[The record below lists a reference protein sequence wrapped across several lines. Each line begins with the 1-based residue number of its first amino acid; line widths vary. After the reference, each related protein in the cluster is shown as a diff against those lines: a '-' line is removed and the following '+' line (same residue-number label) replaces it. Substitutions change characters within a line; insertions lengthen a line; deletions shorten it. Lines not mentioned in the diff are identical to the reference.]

1 MASLAEIMTDGAA
14 ETVDAPKP
22 AEAET
27 VKADAAEGAA
37 APTEGK
43 KKNQN
48 RNKRGSKKNSDGKPA
63 ADKPAGDSEAP
74 VADSSK
80 DSGKADGEDSKPAPK
95 NNNNKRRRNSK
106 GAKKEKKEVDNKDGD
121 SKDADDKENP
131 PAEGEKDAAA
141 DAKPKRNN
149 KRKNSGKGKGN
160 KDGEKKE
167 ETTNGGAT
175 NGGAVEVQMTTDTEK
190 KQEKP
195 SNKKAPINK
204 TVNLDSLARATP
216 HTILRP
222 LEFFVAWSGVITLA
236 FHGLHPKLKE
246 FKQKVADLYPG
257 LAQQNPG
264 SRWPKT
270 TLGAL
275 KDGKRLSPKQLRALK
290 DICVQLEV
298 DVASCCPDGVLVKEI
313 STVVYECLSLER
325 IISENKIQCNGRSK
339 LTNEEP
345 EESEQK
351 AVKKVLSEFSKKNID
366 KYWNDVAKD
375 GNRASHYRDA
385 TVGSTCVTFIG
396 RSLSEGLKKVLDN
409 FRSKVDKALPGMYV
423 WFDDTSLHVTHRA
436 LA

>member
-1 MASLAEIMTDGAA
+1 MTDGAA

-167 ETTNGGAT
+167 ETTNGGATNGGAT